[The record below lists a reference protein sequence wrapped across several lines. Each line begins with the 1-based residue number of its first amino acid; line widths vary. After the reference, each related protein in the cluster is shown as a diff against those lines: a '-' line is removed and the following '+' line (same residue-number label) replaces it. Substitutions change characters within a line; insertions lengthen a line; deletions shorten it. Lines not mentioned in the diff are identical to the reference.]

1 MTANKTRGVFLW
13 IIIFHLFIQETNVC
27 NILKSRHNTAMVY
40 FSLLYLVIKI
50 CEHISAACD
59 SYSWYT
65 VCVNSK
71 VCDWCLK
78 IPKAWVKNFL
88 TDHVHSQAPL
98 KLTQQEN
105 ASSQIKQRKSVTPPQ
120 NKHFNCHAMWNKLD
134 FEGVLQNFCSEWY
147 KTNQTKHSDLN
158 VPGQILIE
166 VNSVLLKKK
175 IFPGSLCLTSIVC
188 QHNYLFSFTVV
199 NIRNRKQFSN
209 TN

>member
-1 MTANKTRGVFLW
+1 
-13 IIIFHLFIQETNVC
+13 
-27 NILKSRHNTAMVY
+27 
-40 FSLLYLVIKI
+40 
-50 CEHISAACD
+50 
-59 SYSWYT
+59 
-65 VCVNSK
+65 
-71 VCDWCLK
+71 
-78 IPKAWVKNFL
+78 
-88 TDHVHSQAPL
+88 
-98 KLTQQEN
+98 
-105 ASSQIKQRKSVTPPQ
+105 
-120 NKHFNCHAMWNKLD
+120 MWNKLD

-175 IFPGSLCLTSIVC
+175 IFPGSLRLTSIVC

>member
-1 MTANKTRGVFLW
+1 MSEKFFNWSCSQSGP
-13 IIIFHLFIQETNVC
+13 QE
-27 NILKSRHNTAMVY
+27 
-40 FSLLYLVIKI
+40 
-50 CEHISAACD
+50 
-59 SYSWYT
+59 
-65 VCVNSK
+65 
-71 VCDWCLK
+71 
-78 IPKAWVKNFL
+78 
-88 TDHVHSQAPL
+88 
-98 KLTQQEN
+98 LTQQEN

-175 IFPGSLCLTSIVC
+175 IFPGSLRLTSIVC
-188 QHNYLFSFTVV
+188 QHNYLFSFIVI

-209 TN
+209 TNQSCYLLFSNRIWNSICSVVIAPLVSIGWCLSHGFPEQHVSYDKHRLLINNCC